1 MENLFYVFQAEFK
14 TGHVLKKDL
23 PIFITG
29 NDMNE
34 VYQIF
39 ESECDAIEYAKKMQ
53 RENLEIEYWVK
64 NSSEKTVF
72 YISKNETKYYE

>member
-1 MENLFYVFQAEFK
+1 MENLFYVSQAEFK

-23 PIFITG
+23 SIFISG

-39 ESECDAIEYAKKMQ
+39 DYKCDAIEYAKKMQ
-53 RENLEIEYWVK
+53 HENAEIEYWVR